1 MQIHKDQIFARFDAG
16 DRVGGIGD
24 DAGTQF
30 LGMAR
35 VIAAEQMNTGRYR
48 YCIEAVKPEELFA
61 EYMTDGNALVLW
73 KPTKFTEPSQVP
85 LSAAGKI
92 IAGWPKWKQKICMLQ
107 ARYANR
113 RRIEP

>member
-1 MQIHKDQIFARFDAG
+1 MEIHKDQIWAKFNAG
-16 DRVGGIGD
+16 IKVGGVGD

-35 VIAAEQMNTGRYR
+35 VIAAEQMNAGRYKN
-48 YCIEAVKPEELFA
+48 CIEAVVPGELHA
-61 EYMTDGNALVLW
+61 EYMTNGNVQVLWKFTDGNA
-73 KPTKFTEPSQVP
+73 KP

-92 IAGWPKWKQKICMLQ
+92 ISGWPKWKQRICMLQ

-113 RRIEP
+113 RRTE